1 MHSRDERFKKR
12 IMKEGSKNPIGRP
25 PSDPEER
32 ERIKK

>member
-1 MHSRDERFKKR
+1 MYSRDERLKKR
-12 IMKEGSKNPIGRP
+12 VIKEGSKNPIGRP